1 MMKDLVGTGV
11 ALVTPFKNDFSIDT
25 EALTRIVN
33 YCIDGGVDYLVVL
46 GTTGES
52 VTLNKAE
59 KMLVMNTVVQAN
71 QGRLPLVLGIG
82 GNSTYRVVH
91 EVQAFQSDDFDAILS
106 VSPYYNKP
114 TQEGIY
120 QHFKAISEVATKPII
135 LYNVPGRTGSNMLP
149 QTVLRLAA
157 DFNNIVGIKEACG
170 NMKQVQALIDGKPK
184 GFHIIS
190 GDDPTALAT
199 VLAGGSGVISVLGQG
214 IPEVFSKMIRLGLAQ
229 NHSEATQLHEAMAEG
244 MDLIFEEGNPAGIK
258 SVFESLQ
265 LCNAGVRLPLVEASA
280 ELKQKIATFVK
291 PFIKVTA

>member
-1 MMKDLVGTGV
+1 MMQFVGTGV
-11 ALVTPFKNDFSIDT
+11 ALVTPFKKDFSIDT
-25 EALTRIVN
+25 VALKSIVN

-59 KMLVMNTVVQAN
+59 KMLVMDTIVKAN
-71 QGRLPLVLGIG
+71 AGRLPLVLGIG
-82 GNSTYRVVH
+82 GNSTYRVAH

-149 QTVLRLAA
+149 STVLRLAA
-157 DFNNIVGIKEACG
+157 DFQNIVGIKEASG
-170 NMKQVQALIDGKPK
+170 DMIQVQELIVGKPE

-190 GDDPTALAT
+190 GDDATALAT

-214 IPEVFSKMIRLGLAQ
+214 LPEEFSKMIRFGLEGNQ
-229 NHSEATQLHEAMAEG
+229 EEASKLQEAMSEG

-258 SVFESLQ
+258 VVFETLQ
-265 LCNAGVRLPLVEASA
+265 LSGVTVRLPLVEASP
-280 ELKQKIATFVK
+280 ELKAKITTFVK
-291 PFIKVTA
+291 PFLKVTA